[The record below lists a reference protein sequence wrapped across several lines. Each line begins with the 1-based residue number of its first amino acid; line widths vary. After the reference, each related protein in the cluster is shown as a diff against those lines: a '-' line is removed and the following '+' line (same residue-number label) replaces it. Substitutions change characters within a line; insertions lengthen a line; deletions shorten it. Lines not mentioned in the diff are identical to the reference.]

1 MRIFTELLF
10 QHGHIADVALARQL
24 AEASTAVEAKAK
36 AEVEVETGTGT
47 GTEIEIEAEAEAAEQ
62 TARRAPVASAATPQ
76 QRAEHRMAR
85 RARRLVRAM
94 TALSPFR

>member
-1 MRIFTELLF
+1 MRIFTDLLF
-10 QHGHIADVALARQL
+10 QHGHIADVTLAQQL
-24 AEASTAVEAKAK
+24 AEPDTALD
-36 AEVEVETGTGT
+36 
-47 GTEIEIEAEAEAAEQ
+47 AAAQ
-62 TARRAPVASAATPQ
+62 TTQPALVAPDAACQ

>member
-36 AEVEVETGTGT
+36 AEVEA
-47 GTEIEIEAEAEAAEQ
+47 GTEIEIEAKAEAEAAEQ
-62 TARRAPVASAATPQ
+62 TARRAPVASATAPQ
-76 QRAEHRMAR
+76 QHAEHHMAR

>member
-1 MRIFTELLF
+1 MRIFTDLLF
-10 QHGHIADVALARQL
+10 QHGHIADVTLAQQL
-24 AEASTAVEAKAK
+24 AEPDTTLDAAAQAAQPASVAPD
-36 AEVEVETGTGT
+36 
-47 GTEIEIEAEAEAAEQ
+47 AA
-62 TARRAPVASAATPQ
+62 RQ